1 MNVSE
6 VSNFDKFKQR
16 VSIVLGE
23 IKRRLIYLLN
33 CVERFGISGVAWWF
47 RTYKQVDQLNS
58 ALVELRLKLTE
69 KKISFL
75 WLEDTFSQ
83 FIIPEEDLAH
93 VYWYTDAHNK
103 LENFKK
109 HLVKQQN
116 FDIKLLKPA
125 MNELKFIS
133 QSDEFHRIY
142 QLESIQKRV
151 KEMYQ
156 ELQQKITDQQS
167 IEKEKI
173 AIEKNQQLVEIAK
186 EETRKEEAIAKSK
199 MMENVKIKEKRL
211 AIIEQKKQR
220 LVEKEVTELKI
231 KEQNEQAE
239 IRAKEA
245 EGERQEKLQDSYR
258 ELELE
263 EKIKSMPLEELVEI
277 VNRKID
283 KKQILT
289 FFQLDQLSK
298 LKHTIEEKK
307 VE

>member
-1 MNVSE
+1 VNE
-6 VSNFDKFKQR
+6 TSNFDKIKQR
-16 VSIVLGE
+16 ISISLGE
-23 IKRRLIYLLN
+23 IKRRLVYLLE
-33 CVERFGISGVAWWF
+33 CIDRFGVSGLSWWF
-47 RTYKQVDQLNS
+47 KTNQQIDQLNS
-58 ALVELRLKLTE
+58 ELSELRIKLTQE
-69 KKISFL
+69 EISFL
-75 WLEDTFSQ
+75 WLEEVFSQ
-83 FIIPEEDLAH
+83 FIILEEDLAH

-109 HLVKQQN
+109 HVINSQS
-116 FDIKLLKPA
+116 FDTKLLKLA

-133 QSDEFHRIY
+133 QSDEFHNIY
-142 QLESIQKRV
+142 QLENIQQRV

-156 ELQQKITDQQS
+156 ELQQKITEQQS
-167 IEKEKI
+167 LEKDKIELEKE
-173 AIEKNQQLVEIAK
+173 QLSVAAAK
-186 EETRKEEAIAKSK
+186 AEAKKAEAIAKSK

-220 LVEKEVTELKI
+220 AVEKEVTELKI

-239 IRAKEA
+239 IRAKDSER
-245 EGERQEKLQDSYR
+245 ERQAKLQDSYR

-263 EKIKSMPLEELVEI
+263 EKIKDMPLEELVEI
-277 VNRKID
+277 VNHKID

-289 FFQLDQLSK
+289 FVQLDQLSK